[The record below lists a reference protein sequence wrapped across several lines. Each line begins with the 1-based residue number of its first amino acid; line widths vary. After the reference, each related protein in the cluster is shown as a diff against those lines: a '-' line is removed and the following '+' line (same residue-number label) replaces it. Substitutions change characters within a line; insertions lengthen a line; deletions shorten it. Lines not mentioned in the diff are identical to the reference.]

1 MEGELPSSSKSAGK
15 RPVHHQISTPSTKT
29 TTIPTI
35 GVQMIGAHP
44 CCCEECQPRF
54 IRETETKLIRKIYRE
69 NTAELAADTKDRIS
83 QEVIA
88 KHGKDIEQQV
98 LASLNASVPREASKR
113 LAAYEAE
120 MKAKSFEKITKEWEA
135 KLTANYRAK
144 VEAEVRNEM
153 HGKLGIIAPATTT
166 TAPATAP
173 TTVPTATATSGKEK
187 ATDDGDP
194 ADTLEEEERLYYDK
208 SEAF

>member
-1 MEGELPSSSKSAGK
+1 MNTESSRSAPLWPSSET
-15 RPVHHQISTPSTKT
+15 RLSTPSTKT

-88 KHGKDIEQQV
+88 KHGKDIEQQI
-98 LASLNASVPREASKR
+98 LASLNASVPGEVSKR

-120 MKAKSFEKITKEWEA
+120 LKAKSFEKITREWEA

-144 VEAEVRNEM
+144 VETEVRNEM
-153 HGKLGIIAPATTT
+153 YGKLGIPAPATTTTTPATTT
-166 TAPATAP
+166 TAPAT
-173 TTVPTATATSGKEK
+173 VPTATATKGNEK
-187 ATDDGDP
+187 ATDDWDP
-194 ADTLEEEERLYYDK
+194 ADLEEEKLYYDE
-208 SEAF
+208 SDAF